1 MDVYKLSRSWFDF
14 AFENTDM
21 IAPIHSAIYFFAIE
35 QCNRL
40 GWKEKFGFPT
50 SVAMEA
56 IGVRNYKTYIK
67 ALEDLVNFGF
77 IRLIEKSKNQYCAN
91 VIALVKNTNA
101 LPKALPKAQPKA
113 LDKALFKHNQKQ
125 VQSTDSIDIQDN
137 NNTNLQNTSLQEGFF
152 LLQEFSKIF
161 YSENP
166 NYEPSQEKDYP
177 ALRLFAEHV
186 SKKLFQT
193 SNFAEKSK
201 PEQLLILEELK
212 KVSKWYKDTNC
223 IKSLETLAKFQI
235 QEVFIKIKQGFQ
247 TFKKAEE
254 YVPNFPAD

>member
-40 GWKEKFGFPT
+40 GWKEKFGFP
-50 SVAMEA
+50 SSLAMEA
-56 IGVRNYKTYIK
+56 IGVRSYNTYSK
-67 ALEDLVNFGF
+67 ALNELVDWGF
-77 IRLIEKSKNQYCAN
+77 IIMIKKSTNQHTSNIIGLSKFNEPRVKAN
-91 VIALVKNTNA
+91 V
-101 LPKALPKAQPKA
+101 KA
-113 LDKALFKHNQKQ
+113 LDKAIVKQ
-125 VQSTDSIDIQDN
+125 GTKQGESNYSIDIPIY

-161 YSENP
+161 YSENL